1 MCDEII
7 AEQNE
12 MNRLFSYD
20 RAFIFSCEDALKTN
34 QQFPYCDL
42 SKFNQLM
49 HLLTINYHPI
59 IIMG

>member
-12 MNRLFSYD
+12 MDRRFSYD
-20 RAFIFSCEDALKTN
+20 RAFIFSCEDALMTN

-49 HLLTINYHPI
+49 HLLTIL
-59 IIMG
+59 IMG

>member
-12 MNRLFSYD
+12 MDRLFSYD
-20 RAFIFSCEDALKTN
+20 RAFIFFCEDALKTN

-49 HLLTINYHPI
+49 HLLTIL
-59 IIMG
+59 IMG